1 MKSCFVPI
9 HAETVSTSFA
19 RTIVL
24 MSLMRA
30 SLSLE
35 WKNATVQDQSALR
48 NAINNVHLT
57 SRQLTTAFLSITPAM
72 ELSVTHLSRLASTG
86 GPSV

>member
-9 HAETVSTSFA
+9 NAETVSTSFVK
-19 RTIVL
+19 TIAL
-24 MSLMRA
+24 KSLMRA

-48 NAINNVHLT
+48 IAINNVHLT
-57 SRQLTTAFLSITPAM
+57 SRLSTTAFLSITPAM
-72 ELSVTHLSRLASTG
+72 ELSVTHLSRLASTR